1 MGKKIIHTEHAPAA
15 VGPYSQA
22 VVVGNLVYTAGQ
34 IALVP
39 ATGKMLDGDV
49 AAQAEQVL
57 QNLTAVLT
65 AAGSS
70 LDNVVKTT
78 VFLNDMKDFATVNG
92 VYARFF
98 GQNPPARSAVQVAA
112 LPLGAL
118 VEIEAVALV
127 E

>member
-1 MGKKIIHTEHAPAA
+1 MEKKIVHTDHAPAA

-39 ATGKMLDGDV
+39 ETGKMLDGDV

-57 QNLTAVLT
+57 RNLTAVLT

-127 E
+127 A